1 MRHLIYIFIKIVLSK
16 IALIFNLVFFLYI
29 CSLFCSSLRT
39 KRFYKNIIFKN
50 VFQECKINDHFS
62 SVSHSNTELIQVSH
76 NVVIYIIGSV
86 LSSLENLM
94 VKKKISD
101 INEFKV

>member
-1 MRHLIYIFIKIVLSK
+1 MS
-16 IALIFNLVFFLYI
+16 
-29 CSLFCSSLRT
+29 
-39 KRFYKNIIFKN
+39 FKN
-50 VFQECKINDHFS
+50 FKLLYGLQTLKKMWIMISKINDHFS

>member
-1 MRHLIYIFIKIVLSK
+1 MIS
-16 IALIFNLVFFLYI
+16 
-29 CSLFCSSLRT
+29 
-39 KRFYKNIIFKN
+39 
-50 VFQECKINDHFS
+50 KINDHLS

-101 INEFKV
+101 INEFKVEAITVFYRLLLFSIRYLKNKCIFKCP